1 MISVGRRVW
10 VAAWD
15 LLLVLLVH
23 GLVCVI
29 VGMPCV
35 LLPPLDVQ
43 NKHGGTAA
51 IWAAYNEQPDCL
63 AALID
68 NKANLDIQVRGVMT
82 HGRVALLVNG
92 LIDPLRRVP
101 LDWSIE
107 WCIGWGVKTGP
118 LSDFAI
124 RWNQM
129 H

>member
-1 MISVGRRVW
+1 M
-10 VAAWD
+10 AW
-15 LLLVLLVH
+15 
-23 GLVCVI
+23 CVI

-43 NKHGGTAA
+43 NELGWTAA
-51 IWAAYNEQPDCL
+51 MLAVHTRHVACL
-63 AALID
+63 TALVEG
-68 NKANLDIQVRGVMT
+68 KADLDIKVRGVMT
-82 HGRVALLVNG
+82 HGRVALLVND
-92 LIDPLRRVP
+92 LVDPLRRVP